1 MERDN
6 LWYRHAVVSML
17 ICGILCSVIV
27 SCGGNVDNISV
38 TSTDMLK
45 SNRYSVVVNGKPVE
59 VYKAALNINVANIT
73 LSGATEVVVKAK
85 DKGYWNEGA
94 KIRPLS
100 QNIVPEIREDALRF
114 CLDKPVKLS
123 VERNN
128 QIWDHVSEL
137 DLKRDDPA
145 WWKEGFRYNENLQLN
160 SYATGTAE
168 VLLIFADTLQE
179 EPPQQDGIIRLLP
192 GIHTGNI
199 DLRSGQHLHL
209 DEGAFLFGSVN
220 IWDAENVK
228 ITGKGVIIHDGDQPP
243 YTDRGFQTER
253 NWRPI
258 SINNSRNISVS
269 DVTCIAR
276 SRTWTIQATASR
288 KLEFVGLK
296 IIASNLANLNGD
308 GIDLCGAQD
317 VIVSNCFFRT
327 CDDAIALY
335 RTMPFDDNI
344 HETWGEKD
352 YSQNVDTCVKNV
364 SINGCVFWNTSANV
378 MRVGWTGMNLKTENI
393 TMKDCDVIHLSDC
406 SYFHAPHSLLNIMS
420 EDGSGEA
427 EHRDYLFENI
437 RMEEYSALVGINHQ
451 QARLENIYFKDI
463 YMVESAK
470 WPSLII
476 AHNTNKE
483 RGKGV
488 IFENVTVKGKKVK
501 QAEDLPLCT
510 EEDCNIEF
518 R

>member
-1 MERDN
+1 MEKHY
-6 LWYRHAVVSML
+6 LWYRHIAIKMLACGLLYGVFTSCSGNGEVTSVVSA
-17 ICGILCSVIV
+17 
-27 SCGGNVDNISV
+27 N
-38 TSTDMLK
+38 MLK
-45 SNRYSVVVNGKPVE
+45 SARYTVTANGKPVE

-73 LSGATEVVVKAK
+73 LSGVTEVVVKAK
-85 DKGYWNEGA
+85 DAGYWNEGA

-100 QNIVPEIREDALRF
+100 QDIIPEISGDTLIF
-114 CLDKPVKLS
+114 SLDKPAMLS
-123 VERNN
+123 VERKK

-137 DLKRDDPA
+137 GMKRDNPD
-145 WWKEGFRYNENLQLN
+145 WWKRGFRYNETLQLS
-160 SYATGTAE
+160 SYATGMAE
-168 VLLIFADTLQE
+168 ALFIFADTLQA
-179 EPPQQDGIIRLLP
+179 EPKRQDATIRLLP

-228 ITGKGVIIHDGDQPP
+228 VTGKGVIIHDGNQPP

-258 SINNSRNISVS
+258 SINNSQNVSVS
-269 DVTCIAR
+269 GVTCIAR

-288 KLEFVGLK
+288 NLEFDGLK

-317 VIVSNCFFRT
+317 VIISNCFFRT

-352 YSQNVDTCVKNV
+352 YSQYVDTWVKNV
-364 SINGCVFWNTSANV
+364 FISGCVFWNTSANV
-378 MRVGWTGMNLKTENI
+378 MRVGWTGMSLNTENI

-406 SYFHAPHSLLNIMS
+406 SYFYAPHSLLNIMS

-427 EHRDYLFENI
+427 EHSDYLFENI

-451 QARLENIYFKDI
+451 QARLKNICFKDI
-463 YMVESAK
+463 YMVESSK

-476 AHNTNKE
+476 VHNVDE
-483 RGKGV
+483 DKGI
-488 IFENVTVKGKKVK
+488 IFENVTVKGKLVE
-501 QAEDLPLCT
+501 QAEDLPLCI
-510 EEDCNIEF
+510 EGDGNIEF